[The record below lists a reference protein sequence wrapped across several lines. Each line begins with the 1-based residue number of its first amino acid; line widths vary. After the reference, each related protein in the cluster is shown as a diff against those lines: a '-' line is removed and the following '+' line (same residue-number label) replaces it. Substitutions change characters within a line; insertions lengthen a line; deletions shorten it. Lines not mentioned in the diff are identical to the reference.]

1 MLVMAYRHRALSD
14 HSGVLNN
21 IEETMTKYY
30 VIALS
35 RAFLPNETFDAQKG
49 TIVSRHTE
57 SFKASEQADKHN
69 AKNGTTSRKPL
80 FGVLSTQLSLAKGEV
95 REDLADQWIKDRY
108 DYDAIY
114 VMKSILDPNWRDG
127 RPVDEETVSV
137 WLTDLSLTVE
147 DLRIRYQDRAQ
158 EELDKANSNRIS
170 QAERRARV
178 KANTMKLAAE
188 RSQFTYTFP
197 AVAGTQAGQVYYV
210 AQVPM
215 KVLVRLFRFDEEDVV
230 PAQLRAQR
238 VMNEARAEKIGQYM
252 VKNPLNYVLPAIT
265 ASVSAEMAFQA
276 FEVDGAAGSI
286 GLLHI
291 PMEATLLINDGQHR
305 RAGIERAIKEL
316 PALAN
321 ETIAV
326 VLYFDQGLERS
337 QQMFADINARQ
348 VKPSSAINALYDRRN
363 PFNKWVLDMIEQ
375 LPHISHRVDFENS
388 SVGAKSSKLWS
399 LIAFK
404 KALSLLTGVDEK
416 TIFELDDGQ
425 LSSITAFVKQFFA
438 TCSELIPDWLQMI
451 TGKIVAFDVREN
463 LVIGHA
469 VWLEGLSVFA
479 RQAMFADVL
488 VDHGR
493 SGKNVVCPDSAQW
506 DKLDALAK
514 LDTRKV
520 SLMWDRRCVVLG
532 KMQKTADG
540 VNSTASRMMTL
551 ANIPLPQHMREL
563 EQRLAA

>member
-1 MLVMAYRHRALSD
+1 
-14 HSGVLNN
+14 
-21 IEETMTKYY
+21 MTKHY

-35 RAFLPNETFDAQKG
+35 KAFLPTETFDAQKG

-80 FGVLSTQLSLAKGEV
+80 FGVLSTELSLAKGDV
-95 REDLADQWIKDRY
+95 REDLADQWLKDRY
-108 DYDAIY
+108 DHDAIY
-114 VMKSILDPNWRDG
+114 VMKCILDPNWREG
-127 RPVDEETVSV
+127 RPSDEETVAV
-137 WLTDLSLTVE
+137 WLADLNLNVD

-158 EELDKANSNRIS
+158 EELDKANSNRIA

-178 KANTMKLAAE
+178 LANTKELAAE

-210 AQVPM
+210 AQVPL

-238 VMNEARAEKIGQYM
+238 VMTEARAEKIGQYM
-252 VKNPLNYVLPAIT
+252 VKNPNDYVLPAIT

-276 FEVDGAAGSI
+276 LQVDGAAGSV

-305 RAGIERAIKEL
+305 RGGIERAIKER

-326 VLYFDQGLERS
+326 VLFFDQGLERS

-363 PFNKWVLDMIEQ
+363 PFNQWVLEVIEQ

-399 LIAFK
+399 LVAFK
-404 KALSLLTGVDEK
+404 KSLSLLTGVDEK
-416 TIFELDDGQ
+416 TIGALGDQQ
-425 LSSITAFVKQFFA
+425 LATITAFVQQFFA
-438 TCSELIPDWLQMI
+438 ACAERIPDWQQMVS
-451 TGKIVAFDVREN
+451 GKMAAVDVREHM
-463 LVIGHA
+463 VIGHA
-469 VWLEGLSVFA
+469 VWLEGLAVFA
-479 RQAMFADVL
+479 RLAMFPGDQ

-493 SGKNVVCPDSAQW
+493 FGQNVIRPDSAQW

-514 LDTRKV
+514 VDTRKV
-520 SLMWDRRCVVLG
+520 SRMWDRRCVVLG

-540 VNSTASRMMTL
+540 VNGTAAKLLTM
-551 ANIPLPQHMREL
+551 ANVPLPQQMREL
-563 EQRLAA
+563 ELRLAA